1 MTQLRNSDEP
11 ILHIAHP
18 KPVSW
23 TAILTTIAADL
34 GVDLVPY
41 SSWLSALER
50 AYPAGDTPD
59 VDKLREN
66 PALRLIDH
74 FRTIEVGYGRE
85 PLGGVK
91 MDVSKALREASALDM
106 PQMTSEWAHRW
117 MFAWK
122 KCGFLPDRV
131 V

>member
-23 TAILTTIAADL
+23 ATILAAIAADL

-41 SSWLSALER
+41 ATWLSALEQT
-50 AYPAGDTPD
+50 GDTPD

-106 PQMTSEWAHRW
+106 PQMTSEWAHKW
-117 MFAWK
+117 MFAWRT
-122 KCGFLPDRV
+122 CGFLPAQAV
-131 V
+131 